1 MGQPQSEPAREQV
14 GAAVMV
20 MWFEPAFIL
29 ASLALF
35 LGMVALFVAWSM
47 WRQSQRKLEAMSRLM
62 RDLARS
68 RDSYRKQIE
77 EIQAANVGL
86 GNKVDELYLQHDK
99 LTEQQQELALK
110 DPQGKLYSRATRMV
124 QLGADID
131 EIMAECEVPRA
142 EAELLITLHR
152 K

>member
-1 MGQPQSEPAREQV
+1 MGRV
-14 GAAVMV
+14 GSVV

-29 ASLALF
+29 ALMAL
-35 LGMVALFVAWSM
+35 LMGMVALFVAWSM

-62 RDLARS
+62 RELTRT

-77 EIQAANVGL
+77 ELQAANIGM
-86 GNKVDELYLQHDK
+86 GNKVSELYRQHDK

-131 EIMAECEVPRA
+131 EIMAECEMPRA
-142 EAELLITLHR
+142 EAELLISLHR